1 MQVYSVSGLKIAFKK
16 GQAMRHD
23 ATHSTPTK
31 SGVTHYEFRE
41 TSADLADLCIVENK
55 YIIQI
60 FNLGKNNENNAW
72 NRQKV
77 ARVELDKE

>member
-1 MQVYSVSGLKIAFKK
+1 
-16 GQAMRHD
+16 MRHD

-41 TSADLADLCIVENK
+41 TSADLADLCIVKNK
-55 YIIQI
+55 YNIIQI